1 MINKR
6 LLVLILSVVFA
17 FTIVAVGF
25 FALSSNKVELNLV
38 TFEESADRVQRL
50 KGDLDQFKDKNFLFV
65 DTEEIKNIVESDPY
79 LECISVKKKFP
90 DKIIV
95 EAKER
100 REVYYLTYQDKNYL
114 LNEKGFVLGQT
125 EEEVNRNLIKLNL
138 VGVGISSI
146 SVGAVIQ
153 TTSSVLSD
161 LFSMTEFVNSTDCVK
176 EMTVEDKVVQTDVVY
191 DTYTNVKIRI
201 VDAGNQGMPKAEK
214 AFWVYDNEAKDYVKS
229 FNELKV
235 YLENGLPVAVWT
247 RRS

>member
-38 TFEESADRVQRL
+38 TFEESTDRVERL
-50 KGDLDQFKDKNFLFV
+50 ERDLDQFKDKNFLFV
-65 DTEEIKNIVESDPY
+65 DTDEVKGIVESDPY

-100 REVYYLTYQDKNYL
+100 REVYYLTYQEKNYL
-114 LNEKGFVLGQT
+114 LNEKGFVLSET
-125 EEEVNRNLIKLNL
+125 DKEINRNLIKLNL
-138 VGVGISSI
+138 VGVGISAI
-146 SVGAVIQ
+146 SVGSVIQ
-153 TTSSVLSD
+153 TTSSVMND
-161 LFSMTEFVNSTDCVK
+161 LFSMTELVNSTDCVR
-176 EMTVEDKVVQTDVVY
+176 EMTVEDKVVQTDVIY

-201 VDAGNQGMPKAEK
+201 VDAGNQGNAKADK
-214 AFWVYDNEAKDYVKS
+214 AFLVYDNEAKDYVKS

-235 YLENGLPVAVWT
+235 YLENGFPVAVWT
-247 RRS
+247 RHS